1 MTAIYFSQKEATK
14 KKSFGYFRF
23 ELIGVLFS
31 VLIIW
36 FLASILVYMAIK
48 RIIQQEFELNSGS
61 MLAVS
66 IIGLIMNAI
75 MWLILSD
82 KFCHNHAH
90 ATDTSEPPHQH
101 SHGNGAHGHS
111 HMNMNVR
118 AAILHIVGDIIQ
130 SIGVLVAALI
140 VHFWPHLKLA
150 DPICTILFAILVFMT
165 TYSIMKDTI
174 HILMEGFPPDISY
187 EIVRTMLC
195 DNIPDIRSV
204 HSLHVWS
211 LTHGRNVLSV
221 HLTVDF
227 NTINNMKKI
236 EKIRNQAEM
245 LIRTQLNINNTTI
258 QIEQH
263 HEQLIQSCHQCSIP
277 R

>member
-1 MTAIYFSQKEATK
+1 
-14 KKSFGYFRF
+14 
-23 ELIGVLFS
+23 
-31 VLIIW
+31 
-36 FLASILVYMAIK
+36 MAVK
-48 RIIQQEFELNSGS
+48 RIIHQEFELNSGS

-82 KFCHNHAH
+82 KFCHNHVHAKDSSESHPHAH
-90 ATDTSEPPHQH
+90 R
-101 SHGNGAHGHS
+101 HGHGAHGHS

-174 HILMEGFPPDISY
+174 HILMEGFPQDISY
-187 EIVRTMLC
+187 EIVHSLLC
-195 DNIPDIRSV
+195 DNIPDIRSI

-211 LTHGRNVLSV
+211 LTHGRNVLSA

-227 NTINNMKKI
+227 HTINNIKQM
-236 EKIRNQAEM
+236 EKIRTQAEM
-245 LIRTQLNINNTTI
+245 LIRSQLYINNITI